1 MPDDSAAPA
10 NCQGPRRPRAA
21 ACAIAALWLL
31 ASALIAPA
39 GPARAAMEPAEGA
52 TATAAA
58 MASVARR
65 DWAEADRLAQQAGAN
80 AALARDIVA
89 WSRLRAGEGAFAD
102 YAAFLARR
110 PDWPGLPWLRARGE
124 AAIGDDAAPDA
135 VIAYFRDAPPQ
146 TGAGGLALIRAL
158 RAKGQ
163 AAAARG
169 EALRMWREMT
179 LDAPEQ
185 EALLARYAETLAPH
199 HAQRLDR
206 LLWQGETDAALRMA
220 PLVSAGWRALSA
232 ARIALRLERPGVDAL
247 IEAVPAALADDPG
260 LAWERARWRLS
271 NGMADRAADLV
282 IARSVSAKALG
293 RPAVWADARTQLAR
307 DAMRNGDHR
316 RAYRLAAGH
325 FLDAAADAA
334 EFSELEWLAGFIA
347 LRKLNEPDQALRHF
361 QAMRMAVST
370 PISLS
375 RAAYWEGR
383 AHEAAG
389 RADAARLAYSYGAEF
404 QSAYYGL
411 LAAEKAGLPLDPTLT
426 AQPRPL
432 PDWRKADFAGS
443 SVLRASL
450 LLLAAGERDLAR
462 RFFLHL
468 ADGRDG
474 ADYDALAALAH
485 LLDAPDF
492 AVLLA
497 KQATFAGLIL
507 PDAYFPNPGILPE
520 GLAVPRALALAIA
533 RRESEFDA
541 DVISPAGARGL
552 MQLMPGTAEL
562 MAREM
567 GLPYSRDRLT
577 SDPAYNARLGAGY
590 LARLIAEFGDAPVLV
605 AAGYN
610 AGPGRPRDWV
620 EALGDPRLPGVDA
633 VDWVEHVP
641 FAETRNYIMRV
652 LESLV
657 IYRAR
662 LDGAAAAPR
671 LTQLLKGE

>member
-1 MPDDSAAPA
+1 MTF
-10 NCQGPRRPRAA
+10 RAVL
-21 ACAIAALWLL
+21 CVVAALLTL
-31 ASALIAPA
+31 AP
-39 GPARAAMEPAEGA
+39 PARAVEAPAEGA
-52 TATAAA
+52 EA
-58 MASVARR
+58 MAEAMNYIAAR
-65 DWAEADRLAQQAGAN
+65 DWPAADRLARQAGRN
-80 AALARDIVA
+80 ADIARDIVA
-89 WSRLRAGEGAFAD
+89 WHRLRAGDGAFAD
-102 YAAFLARR
+102 YSAFLARR

-124 AAIGDDAAPDA
+124 SAIKRGAPPAAI
-135 VIAYFRDAPPQ
+135 IAYFGDGPPR
-146 TGAGGLALIRAL
+146 TSAGGLALIGAL
-158 RAKGQ
+158 RAQGKTG
-163 AAAARG
+163 AARA
-169 EALRMWREMT
+169 EALRLWREMT
-179 LDAPEQ
+179 LSAEEEQ
-185 EALLARYAETLAPH
+185 ALLSRYAETLAPH
-199 HAQRLDR
+199 HTERLDR
-206 LLWQGETDAALRMA
+206 LLWQGETGAAERMA
-220 PLVSAGWRALSA
+220 PLVPEGWRRLAV

-247 IEAVPAALADDPG
+247 INAVPEALAEDPG
-260 LAWERARWRLS
+260 LAWERARWRLA
-271 NGMADRAADLV
+271 NGMADRAADLM
-282 IARSVSAKALG
+282 IARSISAKSLG
-293 RPAVWADARTQLAR
+293 RPARWADARARLAR
-307 DAMRNGDHR
+307 DVLWNGDYR

-325 FLDAAADAA
+325 FLDSGADAA
-334 EFSELEWLAGFIA
+334 EFSELEWLAGFVA
-347 LRKLNEPDQALRHF
+347 LRKLNEPDRALRHF

-389 RADAARLAYSYGAEF
+389 RAEAARAAYTYGAEF

-411 LAAEKAGLPLDPTLT
+411 LAADRAGLPLDPTLT
-426 AQPRPL
+426 ARARPL
-432 PDWRKADFAGS
+432 PDWRKAGFANS

-468 ADGRDG
+468 AEGRGG

-507 PDAYFPNPGILPE
+507 PDAYFPNPDILPE
-520 GLAVPRALALAIA
+520 GLAVPRALALSIA
-533 RRESEFDA
+533 RRESEFNSG
-541 DVISPAGARGL
+541 VISPAGARGL

-567 GLPYSRDRLT
+567 NLPYSRDRLT
-577 SDPAYNARLGAGY
+577 SDPAYNAQLGAGY

-620 EALGDPRLPGVDA
+620 RTLGDPRLPGVDV

-662 LDGAAAAPR
+662 LDGPQAAPR
-671 LTQLLKGE
+671 LTQLLKGG